1 MENTLKESLL
11 RDELLDDGLAD
22 RNMIHI
28 RGARANNLQNIDLDI
43 PKHSITV
50 FTGVSGSGKSSL
62 VFDTIG
68 AEARRQLSD
77 MFSAFAR
84 MRMPSGAA
92 PDVDSIR
99 NLSAAVVVDQK
110 RLGGHSR
117 STVGTVTD
125 IYAVLR
131 LLFSRVGQP
140 NVGYSNAF
148 SFNHPKGMCPE
159 CGGVGHI
166 VEVDED
172 KMFDKNK
179 SLNEGA
185 ILFPTYSVGS
195 YYWKAFTCSGYFDCD
210 KPLKD
215 YTDEEWQ
222 QFLHGEGK
230 FSTVRGGIPLEG
242 NYEGVIRRFTRMF
255 VQKGS
260 SEISASTREKI
271 EHYIRYAPC
280 PACRGTRLNQAAL
293 SCRINGLNIAE
304 MAELE
309 IEQLIPV
316 VAAIDAPAGRTLVA
330 DLLRRLE
337 HLRDIGLGYLSLSR
351 PTSTLSGGESQR
363 IKMVKHLGSSL
374 TDMLYIF
381 DEPSVGLHAHD
392 VEQLNRLFCEL
403 RDAGNTVLIVEHDPA
418 VISIADMVVDMG
430 PGAGYQGGRIV
441 YQGDYAGL
449 PQADTVTGH
458 CLAEQRPLKAQ
469 LRAAQGWLPIR
480 GACAHNLRQVDVDF
494 PLGVLTAVTG
504 VAGSGKSSLVMEE
517 FLRHYPEAVV
527 IDQSPVGINVRS
539 NPATYTGILDEIRK
553 LFAKANKVSASLFSF
568 NSQGACPDCQGLGY
582 IYTELAFMEPVRSLC
597 ENCQGRRFNDEVL
610 SYLYQGKNISQ
621 VLDMTVREALDFFR
635 SGKIREQLEMLSRV
649 GLDYLTLGQPLPTL
663 SGGECHRLK
672 LAGRLQQQGSV
683 YVLDEPTTGLHISD
697 TERLLGILDEL
708 VDAGNTVIVIE
719 HNLDVVKRADY
730 VIDLGPAGGNRG
742 GEIVYAGAPMGLLD
756 CPDSRT
762 GECLRKC
769 L

>member
-1 MENTLKESLL
+1 MDNS
-11 RDELLDDGLAD
+11 
-22 RNMIHI
+22 IIQI
-28 RGARANNLQNIDLDI
+28 RGARANNLRNIDLDL
-43 PKHSITV
+43 PKHQIIA

-84 MRMPSGAA
+84 MRMPSGSA

-117 STVGTVTD
+117 STVGTITD

-159 CGGVGHI
+159 CGGVGQI
-166 VEVDED
+166 VEVDQE
-172 KMFDKNK
+172 KMFDKNL
-179 SLNEGA
+179 SLNQGA

-215 YTDEEWQ
+215 YTAEEWQ
-222 QFLHGEGK
+222 QFLYGEGK

-255 VQKGS
+255 IQKGS

-280 PACRGTRLNQAAL
+280 PACHGSRLNQAAL
-293 SCRINGLNIAE
+293 SCRIQGLNIAE
-304 MAELE
+304 MAAMEV
-309 IEQLIPV
+309 EQLILV
-316 VAAIDAPAGRTLVA
+316 IAAIDLPAVKPLCA

-337 HLRDIGLGYLSLSR
+337 HLRRIGLGYLSLDR

-392 VEQLNRLFCEL
+392 VAQLNQLFLEL

-418 VISIADMVVDMG
+418 VIAIADLVVDLG
-430 PGAGYQGGRIV
+430 PGAGSQGGNIV
-441 YQGDYAGL
+441 FQGTFPEL
-449 PQADTVTGH
+449 QQANTVTGR
-458 CLAEQRPLKAQ
+458 CLAQPRPLKTQ
-469 LRAAQGWLPIR
+469 LRQVKGWLPLR
-480 GACAHNLRQVDVDF
+480 GACAHNLKNVDVDI
-494 PLGVLTAVTG
+494 PRGVLTAITG

-517 FLRHYPEAVV
+517 FLPHYPEAVV
-527 IDQSPVGINVRS
+527 IDQSPVGVNVRS

-553 LFAKANKVSASLFSF
+553 LFAKANMVSASLFSF

-597 ENCQGRRFNDEVL
+597 ENCQGHRFNEDVL
-610 SYLYQGKNISQ
+610 GYLYQGKNISQ
-621 VLDMTVREALDFFR
+621 VLDMTVREALDFFQN
-635 SGKIREQLEMLSRV
+635 GKIREQLEMLSRV

-663 SGGECHRLK
+663 SGGECQRLK

-697 TERLLGILDEL
+697 TERLMEILDAL

-719 HNLDVVKRADY
+719 HNLDVVKQADY
-730 VIDLGPAGGNRG
+730 VIDMGPAGGNKG
-742 GEIVYAGAPMGLLD
+742 GQVVYAGPPAGLLEV
-756 CPDSRT
+756 PASRT
-762 GECLRKC
+762 GACLKET

>member
-11 RDELLDDGLAD
+11 RDELLDDDLAD

-449 PQADTVTGH
+449 QQADTVTGH

-469 LRAAQGWLPIR
+469 PRAAQGWLPIR
-480 GACAHNLRQVDVDF
+480 GASAHNLRQVDVDF

-663 SGGECHRLK
+663 SGGECQRLK